1 MKSLKAS
8 IFAFVFFSGLST
20 HVLAQDMKNHSAIH
34 ASPELVCEKNDANLH
49 AAYETSIKS
58 PSKDPKTT
66 SLHLW
71 RNANN
76 VAHEYPVTNITESWT
91 LVRERFIKPTRYFD
105 AHERAIEYQPG
116 ETIHGKKETDF
127 SYRYQL
133 ISDKL
138 VNAMSLDKKD
148 GKGCDTVEYY
158 SLESPQGKFTL
169 KWLPYLKLVAFFSV
183 DKNGVTREW
192 KLTNVDFN
200 ANTEAFFSKRR
211 DYQSTDYADIGDD
224 HTDPFLTKMVTQG
237 FIEAG
242 ASGFYDEHGHSIGE
256 THSH

>member
-138 VNAMSLDKKD
+138 INAMSLDKKD

>member
-20 HVLAQDMKNHSAIH
+20 HGLAQDMKNHSAIH
-34 ASPELVCEKNDANLH
+34 ASPELVCEKNGANLH

-138 VNAMSLDKKD
+138 INAMSLDKKD
-148 GKGCDTVEYY
+148 GNGCDTVEYY